1 LLTDIKEE
9 TLPGK
14 KDVTFN
20 TKKRGFFSPF
30 PGSKNGKKKR
40 SKERLKTPLF
50 SIKTLF
56 FKFN

>member
-30 PGSKNGKKKR
+30 PGSKNGKKKTLQR
-40 SKERLKTPLF
+40 TPEKPPF
-50 SIKTLF
+50 
-56 FKFN
+56 